1 MELLAPVNANTLDA
15 ALEAGADAVYF
26 GLRRLNARRGAM
38 NFSPEE
44 LSAVVEKIHRRGAKA
59 HLTLNIDLTQ
69 RELGLALRTLELARQ
84 CGVDAVILRDPA
96 LLPLS
101 AEFPQLQF
109 HVSTQAGVSSSAGV
123 RMARE
128 LGCHRVVLA
137 RELSREEIAACAA
150 VPEMELE
157 VFVQGALCFCASGR
171 CLLSSWVGG
180 RSGNRGACA
189 SPCRVGWRRDLP
201 EAPEHHPLSTKDLC
215 LLEKIPELQK
225 MGVDSLKIEGRLKA
239 APWVSQAV
247 TLYRNAL
254 DAKRPLEE
262 LRKEADALGGYTG
275 RTLTQGYYE
284 GHREGLTDQ
293 LQGRTRG
300 AATATTTAGTTAAAA
315 AIAATAAAAPACTAG
330 TESAAG
336 SSSSEEPE
344 GLSVSIARDEQGGV
358 LFQCRFNGVRE
369 SFRIPPQRIPNP
381 RRALPL
387 SQMVQDA
394 ADALPES
401 AAQIGLPEELRGLL
415 LPRRFQDAI
424 LQNLQDFLRKASRE
438 DDGVVRIPLPKAL
451 QGLLN
456 QAPPKDS
463 PNRLPLGAPADFLRL
478 TPEQLPALPRH
489 QSNPLPRLLVAVTSH
504 HSPEALEKA
513 LGALPKK
520 QAEEAV
526 LALPAVCYEE
536 DLEGLSALL
545 DWAKDRGLSAE
556 ANSWD
561 TLWLCRKAQIPFAT
575 GQGMAVLNNLA
586 AQTLARLGAQ
596 WCALSWEMDRR
607 QIRELTAACAVPLSL
622 TLFSYP
628 TLMTTRAVLPPEFP
642 EGETLLDARKCRLVP
657 HKQGQLTLLRA
668 QTPMDW
674 RTLRDPIIRVA
685 HLELDLTGLPTNTA
699 TPPAPEKTPFLFN
712 FDRTLR

>member
-15 ALEAGADAVYF
+15 ALDAGADAVYF

-44 LSAVVEKIHRRGAKA
+44 LSAVVEKIHSRGAKA

-84 CGVDAVILRDPA
+84 CKVDAVILRDPA

-101 AEFPQLQF
+101 ADFPELQF

-123 RMARE
+123 RMAKE
-128 LGCHRVVLA
+128 LGYHRVVLA
-137 RELSREEIAACAA
+137 RELSREEISACAA

-189 SPCRVGWRRDLP
+189 SPCRVGWKRDLP
-201 EAPEHHPLSTKDLC
+201 DAPERHPLSTKDLC
-215 LLEKIPELQK
+215 LLEKIPELQQ
-225 MGVDSLKIEGRLKA
+225 MGVDSLKIEGRLKR

-254 DAKRPLEE
+254 DTKRPLAE
-262 LRKEADALGGYTG
+262 LRQEADALGGYTG

-284 GHREGLTDQ
+284 GHRENLTDQ
-293 LQGRTRG
+293 IQGRTK
-300 AATATTTAGTTAAAA
+300 GTTAASNPSC
-315 AIAATAAAAPACTAG
+315 ATI
-330 TESAAG
+330 SAVASG
-336 SSSSEEPE
+336 CSSSEEPE
-344 GLSVSIARDEQGGV
+344 GLSVSITRDEQGGV
-358 LFQCRFNGVRE
+358 LFSCLFNGVQE
-369 SFRIPPQRIPNP
+369 DFRIPPQRIPNP
-381 RRALPL
+381 RRALAL
-387 SQMVQDA
+387 SQMVRDA

-401 AAQIGLPEELRGLL
+401 GAQIDLPEELKGLL
-415 LPRRFQDAI
+415 LPRRFQDTI

-438 DDGVVRIPLPKAL
+438 DDGVVRIPLPKNL
-451 QGLLN
+451 QSLLN
-456 QAPPKDS
+456 QSAPKDS

-489 QSNPLPRLLVAVTSH
+489 QANPLPRLLIAVTSQH
-504 HSPEALEKA
+504 TPEALEKA
-513 LGALPKK
+513 LEGLPKR

-545 DWAKDRGLSAE
+545 NWAKDRGLLAE

-561 TLWLCRKAQIPFAT
+561 TLWLCRRAGIPFAT
-575 GQGMAVLNNLA
+575 GQGMAVLNSLA
-586 AQTLARLGAQ
+586 AQTLSRLGAQ

-628 TLMTTRAVLPPEFP
+628 ALMTTRAILPPEFP

-657 HKQGQLTLLRA
+657 RKQGQLTLLRA
-668 QTPMDW
+668 RTPMDW
-674 RTLRDPIIRVA
+674 RALRDPVIRTA

-712 FDRTLR
+712 FDRTLK